1 MTTPHYV
8 TTQDR
13 RDLFAAAATDED
25 IEHCLQYID
34 REDERG
40 NAYTHIERRI
50 LARRYFAYK
59 METVKG
65 EWK

>member
-1 MTTPHYV
+1 MNTQHYV
-8 TTQDR
+8 TTVDR
-13 RDLFAAAATDED
+13 RDRFIAAATDKD
-25 IEHCLQYID
+25 IELCLQFID
-34 REDERG
+34 QEDEQG
-40 NAYTHIERRI
+40 HPYTEIERRI